1 MRATAF
7 IALALAAAT
16 SVATASAE
24 QPEKQ
29 AAVVKLSQEQRT
41 LIELKVEPA
50 RPGRVSAAIVLNGE
64 ITADQERSV
73 SVASRVAGIVRDV
86 PARVGDR
93 VRAGATLA
101 VMESAAGAEAEAAYA
116 AARSKLGLADAQA
129 AREQALFGKRVS
141 SQQDLQV
148 ARQAAA
154 QAAIAL
160 READRKMRLLGLDPG
175 SHGRPSAGAV
185 RLAVTAPFD
194 GTLIDRKVAAGDQV
208 SEGAPLFQLADLD
221 RVWVVAAAYERDI
234 AQLRVGQPAEVAL
247 AAYPGRT
254 FHGRLAWISDVIDER
269 SRTLSIRVELENAE
283 RLLRPGSFAQVSV
296 VAPQAPGTLVLPVD
310 AVLRE
315 KADHIV
321 FVQSGD
327 DEFQRREVKL
337 GGHSAEAV
345 EIVSGLKPGELVVT
359 NGAFALLSELLKSSF
374 GGDDD

>member
-7 IALALAAAT
+7 IALALAAVT

-50 RPGRVSAAIVLNGE
+50 RPGRVSASIVLNGE

-154 QAAIAL
+154 EAGIGL
-160 READRKMRLLGLDPG
+160 READRKMRLLGLSPG
-175 SHGRPSAGAV
+175 HVGQSSAGAV

-194 GTLIDRKVAAGDQV
+194 GTLIERKVAAGDQV
-208 SEGAPLFQLADLD
+208 AEGAPLFQLADLD
-221 RVWVVAAAYERDI
+221 RVWVIAAAFERDI
-234 AQLRVGQPAEVAL
+234 AQLSVGEPAEVAL

-269 SRTLSIRVELENAE
+269 SRTLSVRVELENAE

-296 VAPQAPGTLVLPVD
+296 VTPQAPGTLVLPVD

-315 KADHIV
+315 KADRIV
-321 FVQSGD
+321 FVQTGVG
-327 DEFQRREVKL
+327 EFQRREVKL